1 MQRPL
6 ITKTPLVEI
15 VPWFAPLGLSAR
27 LFVQSLTPAA
37 FTTLSWAEMRLY
49 CRWMGLRSFHLVA
62 LAACAIGVA
71 LTIQCV
77 IELSKYRA
85 QDLSGA
91 VISIGLLREV
101 GPLTVSIA
109 WCVRVASLLAEEA
122 RQVSP
127 SMSELNF
134 ARRFVLPRYL
144 CALAMSIPL
153 GGYGLLVGFVTGAL
167 AAPLLGVNSTMDFL
181 ESARQGIQDRDLV
194 TYFVKLIVVNPT
206 VGVFAGCA
214 AGFVGRG
221 TNMPV
226 ASQAV
231 TATFIGCYI
240 ANLIFTMFIF
250 SEQL

>member
-1 MQRPL
+1 MRQPL
-6 ITKTPLVEI
+6 ITKTPIIEV
-15 VPWFAPLGLSAR
+15 VPWFAPVGLSAR
-27 LFVQSLTPAA
+27 LFVQSLAPSA
-37 FTTLSWAEMRLY
+37 FASLSWDEMRPY
-49 CRWMGLRSFHLVA
+49 CRWMGQRSFHLVA
-62 LAACAIGVA
+62 LAACAIGLA

-109 WCVRVASLLAEEA
+109 WCVRVATLLAEEA

-127 SMSELNF
+127 AMSELDF
-134 ARRFVLPRYL
+134 ARSFVLPRYL

-153 GGYGLLVGFVTGAL
+153 GGYGLVVGFITGAV

-181 ESARQGIQDRDLV
+181 ESARLGIQDRDLF

-206 VGVFAGCA
+206 IGVFAGCA
-214 AGFVGRG
+214 AGFASRG
-221 TNMPV
+221 TNLPV